1 MEGQEAPPP
10 PPPLPPPPLPQFPS
24 QNSPYLFTPSLLLSA
39 SSLHPSIIEP
49 QGLPDIDWVGL
60 LSGQSGLGQNRPIMD
75 NASMAA
81 ENGAEEEKGKKK
93 GGRMK
98 KATRPRFAFQT
109 RSADDILDDGYRW
122 RKYGQKAV
130 KNSKYPRFASN

>member
-1 MEGQEAPPP
+1 MEGQGAPPP
-10 PPPLPPPPLPQFPS
+10 PPPLPPPPLPQFPC
-24 QNSPYLFTPSLLLSA
+24 PKLSL
-39 SSLHPSIIEP
+39 SLHTLTTP
-49 QGLPDIDWVGL
+49 
-60 LSGQSGLGQNRPIMD
+60 NRPIMD
-75 NASMAA
+75 NASMVA

-130 KNSKYPRFASN
+130 KNSKYPRFAIN

>member
-1 MEGQEAPPP
+1 MEGQGAPPP
-10 PPPLPPPPLPQFPS
+10 PPPLPPPPLPQFPC
-24 QNSPYLFTPSLLLSA
+24 QNSPYLFTPSLLL
-39 SSLHPSIIEP
+39 P
-49 QGLPDIDWVGL
+49 
-60 LSGQSGLGQNRPIMD
+60 GLGQNRPIMD
-75 NASMAA
+75 NASMVA

-130 KNSKYPRFASN
+130 KNSKYPRFAIN